1 MKIKLCRSLILL
13 LLLCLLLIPAVATV
27 PLENKK
33 TEVPYPERTFLY
45 IVDCSGSM
53 GGYQDALNT
62 GRQMLSDLL
71 PEESTIVISFSGKA
85 EVHTT
90 GKLVFEGQTSVL
102 AGIEKADSV
111 LEELWS
117 TDPAR
122 KVTAILFSD
131 MNSTVEAA
139 DGCTLLTEES
149 AQREQVRLS
158 EIESRWSQYAL
169 LGNLN
174 FYSLNWRSKPSLGEY
189 PVSFSPISGGTS
201 HFQPLDVESADFI
214 QEILKTCVE
223 AYVCVLTGN
232 NEFQWAEATAIPSG
246 SSLTVSLDESY
257 RTFLYLNQIP
267 SGITNSRGS
276 VKYRLWD
283 SGSSGYVLMIENAE
297 SGLYTLEGISE
308 DGLVLYLTVP
318 QPKITVNVS
327 QDTVTCFGDVA
338 FSIGI
343 VAGDSYL
350 GYDDSNSSCLLRI
363 AAPGEELT
371 RVLSGRY
378 NESLGY
384 YEFEFTPDKKGT
396 HEITI
401 YYTIFGNDQ
410 VLRTISCE
418 LDVKPYAI
426 KLMGQAQREYRDLRV
441 NLQKIQEGE
450 EISFRLSDYYTTS
463 YRRLEF
469 VVEAPED
476 LETAIWEPISDGTG
490 AVTVRGLKEGKTV
503 LRYKINY
510 YEDGVDTPDNTEEF
524 TLEIDVLP
532 GDPPSSTWL
541 IVGLAGAAA
550 IIVAVGVLLIR
561 RRKRHTS

>member
-1 MKIKLCRSLILL
+1 MKNKLCRLL
-13 LLLCLLLIPAVATV
+13 VLLMLFCLLPGPAAATV
-27 PLENKK
+27 LLENEK
-33 TEVPYPERTFLY
+33 TEVPYPDRTFLY
-45 IVDCSGSM
+45 IVDCSNSM
-53 GGYQDALNT
+53 GDYQKALNT

-71 PEESTIVISFSGKA
+71 PAESTIVISFNGKA
-85 EVHTT
+85 EVYPTSELT
-90 GKLVFEGQTSVL
+90 FGGQTSVL

-131 MNSTVEAA
+131 MNSTVEAV
-139 DGCTLLTEES
+139 DGRTLLTEES
-149 AQREQVRLS
+149 SQREQVRLS
-158 EIESRWSQYAL
+158 EIESRWSQYAR

-174 FYSLNWRSKPSLGEY
+174 FYSLNWRSKPSSIEF
-189 PVSFSPISGGTS
+189 PVSFSPISGGTG
-201 HFQPLDVESADFI
+201 HFQPLDAENADFTR
-214 QEILKTCVE
+214 EILKTCVE
-223 AYVCVLTGN
+223 AYACVLTGSD
-232 NEFQWAEATAIPSG
+232 EFRWAEATAAPSG

-276 VKYRLWD
+276 VKFRLWD

-297 SGLYTLEGISE
+297 SGLYTLEGVSE
-308 DGLVLYLTVP
+308 DGQVLCLTVP

-371 RVLSGRY
+371 RVLPGRY

-384 YEFEFTPDKKGT
+384 YEFEFTPEKKGT

-410 VLRTISCE
+410 VLRKISYA

-441 NLQKIQEGE
+441 HLQKIQKGE

-463 YRRLEF
+463 CRQLEF

-476 LETAIWEPISDGTG
+476 PETAIWEPISDGTG

-524 TLEIDVLP
+524 TMEIIVLLED
-532 GDPPSSTWL
+532 SSIPVWL
-541 IVGLAGAAA
+541 IIVLSGAATV
-550 IIVAVGVLLIR
+550 IVVASVLLVR
-561 RRKRHTS
+561 RRKRYTS

>member
-27 PLENKK
+27 PLEDEKA
-33 TEVPYPERTFLY
+33 EVPYPDRTFLY
-45 IVDCSGSM
+45 IVDCSSSM
-53 GGYQDALNT
+53 DNYQDALNT

-90 GKLVFEGQTSVL
+90 GELVFGGQTSVL

-139 DGCTLLTEES
+139 DGRTLLTEES
-149 AQREQVRLS
+149 SQREQVRLS

-174 FYSLNWRSKPSLGEY
+174 FYSLNWQSKPSDGEY
-189 PVSFSPISGGTS
+189 PVLFSPISGGIG
-201 HFQPLDVESADFI
+201 HFQPLDAENADFAR
-214 QEILKTCVE
+214 EILKTCVE
-223 AYVCVLTGN
+223 AYACVLTGSD
-232 NEFQWAEATAIPSG
+232 EFRWAKAAAVPLG
-246 SSLTVSLDESY
+246 SSLTLSLDESY
-257 RTFLYLNQIP
+257 RTFLYLDQIP

-276 VKYRLWD
+276 VKFLPWD
-283 SGSSGYVLMIENAE
+283 SGSGGYVLMIENVK
-297 SGLYTLEGISE
+297 SGFYTLDGVSE
-308 DGLVLYLTVP
+308 DGRVLCLTIP

-327 QDTVTCFGDVA
+327 QDTVTCFDDVA

-363 AAPGEELT
+363 TAPEEELP
-371 RVLSGRY
+371 RVLSGWY
-378 NESLGY
+378 NEEQGY

-410 VLRTISCE
+410 VLRTISYE

-441 NLQKIQEGE
+441 YLQKIQEGE
-450 EISFRLSDYYTTS
+450 EISFRLSDYYSTS
-463 YRRLEF
+463 YRQLEF
-469 VVEAPED
+469 IVEAPE
-476 LETAIWEPISDGTG
+476 EPEIAIWEPISDGTG

-503 LRYKINY
+503 LRCKINY
-510 YEDGVDTPDNTEEF
+510 YEDGVDIPDNTEEF
-524 TLEIDVLP
+524 TLEINILP
-532 GDPPSSTWL
+532 GEQSISIWL
-541 IVGLAGAAA
+541 IVGLAGAVTV
-550 IIVAVGVLLIR
+550 IVVVSVLLVR